1 MNILN
6 STSSDSQQS
15 ERPHFVLYKLQQA
28 QIARQ
33 RLFPTTTFYTTFFL
47 IIVVL
52 AFRSKHPLIAAFFFI
67 AGVIN
72 WTLVEYLFHRYV
84 LHMHFA
90 DGKGIIRKWA
100 HKRLDPLHFEHHK
113 RPWDATHI
121 TGMISDLLPLFFVA
135 APLSFIGPI
144 YTFPIMLAAAVECY
158 IFEEWAHY
166 TMHFCRIKNRYF
178 RYVKRFHLY
187 HHSAKGETSGYG
199 MTNGFWDIVFGTRY
213 PKEVRSKLFQ
223 QSDPYVPAQGS
234 NPPIARQII

>member
-1 MNILN
+1 VSTVLN
-6 STSSDSQQS
+6 STSVS
-15 ERPHFVLYKLQQA
+15 ERPHFVLYKRQQA

-33 RLFPTTTFYTTFFL
+33 RLTPTTLFYTTFFL
-47 IIVVL
+47 IIMIL
-52 AFRSKHPLIAAFFFI
+52 AFRSKHPIIAALFFVTGIFI
-67 AGVIN
+67 
-72 WTLVEYLFHRYV
+72 WTFVEYVFHRFV
-84 LHMHFA
+84 LHAHFA

-100 HKRLDPLHFEHHK
+100 YTRLDPLHFEHHK

-144 YTFPIMLAAAVECY
+144 YTLPVVLAACVECY

-187 HHSAKGETSGYG
+187 HHSAKGETLGYG

-213 PKEVRSKLFQ
+213 PKEVRIQLFGKQ
-223 QSDPYVPAQGS
+223 DPYVPARTPNLPVAGQT
-234 NPPIARQII
+234 A